1 MELRHLRYFAAVVD
15 EGSFSRA
22 ADVLHITQ
30 PALSRQIRYLEREVG
45 AQLFERSASGTKVTD
60 AGAAL
65 HHHALVLLRLADATK
80 EMVHTAT
87 GAASEAVH
95 VGIPQG
101 LTAEWLLRLL
111 AALRTD
117 VPHAAITFTE
127 TGSADQLDMLREGR
141 LDLGIVREQP
151 SADLTGKHLF
161 DVPFGIAVRPGH
173 HLAAQ
178 PACHLRD
185 LDGIRTLA
193 HGRGQV
199 PTVDDHLALAA
210 HEAGAAPLWHFAQ
223 FSEHALACAEAT
235 HADAVLLIEHSARR
249 LLPGWPWIPLAEPGI
264 ALSTWL
270 AWPPNARQVV
280 SEVAQVTVACS
291 ALGSGTGAGDHT
303 IPGVVTSAVLSR

>member
-45 AQLFERSASGTKVTD
+45 ARLFERSASGTKVTD
-60 AGAAL
+60 AGVAL

-111 AALRTD
+111 AALRID
-117 VPHAAITFTE
+117 VPHAAIAFTE

-151 SADLTGKHLF
+151 SAELNGRHLF
-161 DVPFGIAVRPGH
+161 DVPFGVAVRPGH
-173 HLAAQ
+173 RLADK
-178 PACHLRD
+178 PACRLSD

-193 HGRGQV
+193 HGRSQV
-199 PTVDDHLALAA
+199 PTVDDRLVLAA
-210 HEAGAAPLWHFAQ
+210 HDAGAAPLWQFAQ
-223 FSEHALACAEAT
+223 FSEHALACAEAVN
-235 HADAVLLIEHSARR
+235 ADAVLLIEHSARR
-249 LLPGWPWIPLAEPGI
+249 LLPGWPWLPLTDPGI

-270 AWPPNARQVV
+270 AWPPDARPVV
-280 SEVAQVTVACS
+280 SEVAQVTIACS
-291 ALGSGTGAGDHT
+291 AEGEAGFSH
-303 IPGVVTSAVLSR
+303 GRQASV